1 MKNDANIRNFI
12 EYLGNLHGKSWKI
25 CGKSFHF
32 FPFHSTTSFGCPVFR
47 GRFRS
52 FSVVFSVI
60 SGENRR
66 ISEKNGEYRRHLSV
80 FIPFLSTSLHFHSSF
95 SNQPDFMLYN
105 MFIVDTLS
113 ERLNV

>member
-32 FPFHSTTSFGCPVFR
+32 FPQPLSDDPFFAVVF

-52 FSVVFSVI
+52 FFRSFLEKI
-60 SGENRR
+60 GEFRR
-66 ISEKNGEYRRHLSV
+66 KMENI
-80 FIPFLSTSLHFHSSF
+80 
-95 SNQPDFMLYN
+95 
-105 MFIVDTLS
+105 
-113 ERLNV
+113 

>member
-32 FPFHSTTSFGCPVFR
+32 FPQPLSDDPFFAVVF

-52 FSVVFSVI
+52 FFRKMENIGEIFPFSFLFFPL
-60 SGENRR
+60 
-66 ISEKNGEYRRHLSV
+66 YYT
-80 FIPFLSTSLHFHSSF
+80 FIPHFQISQILCSTTCL
-95 SNQPDFMLYN
+95 L
-105 MFIVDTLS
+105 
-113 ERLNV
+113 

>member
-32 FPFHSTTSFGCPVFR
+32 FPQPLSDDPFFAVVF
-47 GRFRS
+47 GRF
-52 FSVVFSVI
+52 
-60 SGENRR
+60 RR
-66 ISEKNGEYRRHLSV
+66 ISEKNGEYRRNLSV
-80 FIPFLSTSLHFHSSF
+80 FFPFLSTLLHFHSSF

>member
-32 FPFHSTTSFGCPVFR
+32 LPFHSTTSFGCPVFR

-52 FSVVFSVI
+52 FFRSFL
-60 SGENRR
+60 
-66 ISEKNGEYRRHLSV
+66 EKIGEYRRKMENIVEIFPFSFH
-80 FIPFLSTSLHFHSSF
+80 FI
-95 SNQPDFMLYN
+95 
-105 MFIVDTLS
+105 TLS
-113 ERLNV
+113 FLNP